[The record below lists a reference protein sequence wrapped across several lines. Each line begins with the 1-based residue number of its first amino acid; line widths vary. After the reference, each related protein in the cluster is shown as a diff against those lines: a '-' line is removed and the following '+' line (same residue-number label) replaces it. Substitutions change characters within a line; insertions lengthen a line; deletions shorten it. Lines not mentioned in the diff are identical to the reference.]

1 MHEREKISLV
11 VLAAGRGTRFAGSAY
26 TEHKT
31 LIPVNGEKMSVFSMK
46 NSIENMKDM
55 SFDVVF
61 LSSPEIVEE
70 DASLETDVKN
80 AFEAARFI
88 TQNEYLNGP
97 AQSAGYLRNYVR
109 GEAPLF
115 LVNADQYVVGDYA
128 GALDEVL
135 DSDELDGAI
144 LCFSSSEDRYSY
156 VTTDENGVATDMQE
170 KVVIS
175 DTASAGLCFWKKASD
190 FYSTLDT
197 MDLSKEVFISDVHA
211 KAIQDG
217 KKFKVVLLDN
227 FIDMGTP
234 ADLEVFDERWAAL

>member
-11 VLAAGRGTRFAGSAY
+11 VLAAGRGTRFAGSDY

-46 NSIENMKDM
+46 NSVENMKDM
-55 SFDVVF
+55 SFDVLF
-61 LSSPEIVEE
+61 LSSPEILEE
-70 DASLETDVKN
+70 DASLESDVK
-80 AFEAARFI
+80 AAVEGVRFVA
-88 TQNEYLNGP
+88 QEGYLNGP
-97 AQSAGYLRNYVR
+97 GQSAGYVRNYVR
-109 GEAPLF
+109 AEAPLF
-115 LVNADQYVVGDYA
+115 LVNADQYVVGDYVN
-128 GALDEVL
+128 ALDEVL
-135 DSDELDGAI
+135 DSDDLDGAI
-144 LCFSSSEDRYSY
+144 LCFNSSEDRYSY
-156 VTTDENGVATDMQE
+156 VVVDENGVATDMQE

-211 KAIQDG
+211 KAIQNG
-217 KKFKVVLLDN
+217 KKFKVVLLDA